1 MVIEAARTQPETW
14 AVQGYV
20 APTPAGTDPG
30 APYLGDD
37 DALTD
42 RLAEL
47 DPGRRP
53 WLILGFGADQ
63 VGRAETVRRL
73 EGHGTRWGTV
83 VHGTAWVSPT
93 AELAEGAVV
102 LAGAVVNAGARIGP
116 HAIVNSAAVIE
127 HDVTIGHSTHVAP
140 AAAVGGGTTVGAS
153 VFVGLGARI
162 RDHIRVGDG
171 AVVGMGAVVVEDV
184 PPGTRVLGVPARAAG
199 PDDVRHPAR

>member
-1 MVIEAARTQPETW
+1 VIEAARTQPETW

-20 APTPAGTDPG
+20 APAPAGADPG

-42 RLAEL
+42 RLSAIAPE
-47 DPGRRP
+47 RRP

-63 VGRAETVRRL
+63 VARAETVRRL
-73 EGHGTRWGTV
+73 AGHGARWGTV
-83 VHGTAWVSPT
+83 VHRAAWVSPT

-127 HDVTIGHSTHVAP
+127 HDVTIGQGTHVAP
-140 AAAVGGGTTVGAS
+140 AAAVGGATTVGAS
-153 VFVGLGARI
+153 VFIGLGARI

-184 PPGTRVLGVPARAAG
+184 LPGTRVLGVPARPDG
-199 PDDVRHPAR
+199 PDDARDPAR